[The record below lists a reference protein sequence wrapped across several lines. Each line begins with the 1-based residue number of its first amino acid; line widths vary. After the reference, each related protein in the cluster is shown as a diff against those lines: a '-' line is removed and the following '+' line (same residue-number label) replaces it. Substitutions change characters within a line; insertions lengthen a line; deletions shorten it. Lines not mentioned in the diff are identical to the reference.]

1 MKEAQMAVYRNKD
14 KSGRTISWR
23 AVIDIT
29 DPVTGNRTRRGDGKT
44 YRTKREAQAAE
55 ADLKAMRDGGVLID
69 PTRDTVNDLL
79 DRWYETKRGTITSR
93 TLSSYEIAIRV
104 HVKPAIGQAKLQ
116 ELKHAD
122 IQNLVN
128 RWRDTP
134 RMGPKSIRACVSVL
148 KQAYAQALRERLVAV
163 NPVEGI
169 QLPSVKRRKNLTVW
183 TRGEVAAFLEES
195 RSDPL
200 SPLWHLF
207 VLEGMRRSEALGL
220 RWSDLN
226 WREDG
231 RVSAH
236 ISQTVLA
243 DSSAKGRAVIEDRT
257 KTAAGART
265 VLLTAETAQ
274 TLREHRDRQVFSR
287 NGAGASWIEHGLI
300 VCTSLGTP
308 INPSNVKRNQERIM
322 KAAGVPRLTTHDL
335 RHTAAT
341 LMLLAGVPIK
351 IVSEKLGHA
360 SVGITMDIYSHV
372 LPDMQDQAADAMD
385 AALARGRAENAKALS
400 DAV

>member
-1 MKEAQMAVYRNKD
+1 MAVYRNKD

-23 AVIDIT
+23 AVIDVT
-29 DPVTGNRTRRGDGKT
+29 DPVSGNRTRRGDGKT
-44 YRTKREAQAAE
+44 YRTKREAEAAE
-55 ADLKAMRDGGVLID
+55 AELKAKRDGGILVD
-69 PTRDTVNDLL
+69 ASRDTVNDLL
-79 DRWYETKRGTITSR
+79 DRWYDTKRGTITTR
-93 TLSSYEIAIRV
+93 TLASYEVAIRV
-104 HVKPAIGQAKLQ
+104 HLKPMIGHVKLQ

-122 IQNLVN
+122 IQSVVN
-128 RWRDTP
+128 RWRDAP

-148 KQAYAQALRERLVAV
+148 KQAYAQGLRERLVAI

-169 QLPSVKRRKNLTVW
+169 QLPAVKRRKNLKVW
-183 TRGEVAAFLEES
+183 TPGEVAAFLEIS
-195 RSDPL
+195 LDDPL
-200 SPLWHLF
+200 SPAWHLF

-243 DSSAKGRAVIEDRT
+243 DSSVKGRAVIEDRT

-265 VLLTAETAQ
+265 VLLTTETARM
-274 TLREHRDRQVFSR
+274 LRDHRDRQAFKR
-287 NGAGASWIEHGLI
+287 KQCGASWIDHDLI
-300 VCTSLGTP
+300 VSTSLGTP
-308 INPSNVKRNQERIM
+308 VNPSNVQRNQNRIM
-322 KAAGVPRLTTHDL
+322 TTAGVPRLTTHDL

-360 SVGITMDIYSHV
+360 SVTITMDIYSHV

-385 AALARGRAENAKALS
+385 AALARGRAENAGVRTPK
-400 DAV
+400 